1 MKRFIGI
8 LGIYLGLI
16 SSLAAQSQFQNF
28 DSVLLANTERP
39 WMKRDSQLTYIKN
52 HKIVAV
58 LPPAIERFRG
68 QLIRKPR
75 PYDSTEWLPTVLGIQ
90 ELTVASLLDKK
101 TRYKHQ
107 LEIQPIH
114 QTNFILDSLLR
125 NNPLASDTIIAQAL
139 GVDGLI
145 ITRQIVYEPTTGS
158 YAAAGGWLLL
168 NVILGGG
175 SGFWGNSLPETKTEL
190 HYYLKDVATMNS
202 IWHNYE
208 IYEREFV
215 NVQSDRKPFLDL
227 DASPLKTLPYITKDY
242 RIKNKKVRTVVNTTV
257 YLLFGA
263 LVIGSYVFPKL

>member
-1 MKRFIGI
+1 MKRYIGI

-39 WMKRDSQLTYIKN
+39 WIKRDSQLTYIKN

-58 LPPAIERFRG
+58 LPPAIERYKG
-68 QLIRKPR
+68 QIRKKPQ
-75 PYDSTEWLPTVLGIQ
+75 PYDSAEWLPTVLGIQ
-90 ELTVASLLDKK
+90 EITVASLLDKK

-107 LEIQPIH
+107 LEVQPIH
-114 QTNFILDSLLR
+114 QTNYIIDSLLK
-125 NNPLASDTIIAQAL
+125 NNPMASDTIIAQAL

-145 ITRQIVYEPTTGS
+145 ITRQIVYEPTTGN

-168 NVILGGG
+168 NAILGNGR
-175 SGFWGNSLPETKTEL
+175 GFWGNSLPDTKTEL
-190 HYYLKDVATMNS
+190 YYYLKDAATMNS
-202 IWHNYE
+202 IWRNDGYYE
-208 IYEREFV
+208 YELV
-215 NVQSDRKPFLDL
+215 NVRSERKHFINL
-227 DASPLKTLPYITKDY
+227 DASPLRTLPYINKDY